1 MIPDA
6 KRVLLQPFVAKY
18 IEHRDADL
26 EGTHNTLSLQ
36 AVWAMGPH
44 KHETY

>member
-1 MIPDA
+1 MEG
-6 KRVLLQPFVAKY
+6 
-18 IEHRDADL
+18 EHRHTEL
-26 EGTHNTLSLQ
+26 EGSHTMLTLQ